1 MSNWGLSAFHK
12 NFSELFLVVVLSAL
26 SWFDIDKDELDV
38 VVLVL
43 LPVVVLVAVVVVL
56 LVVWSWLLGSF
67 FTTLLETWL
76 LVLEVAE
83 AEAVSVASALCQ
95 LVNSW
100 ETKWRSLSRYWL
112 YNSTSLWP
120 APCKETKNGIN
131 HQKHRIFCSLEI
143 SWNPQLLR
151 NGSKSSSSR
160 WSRLCATKNGK
171 NIVAFSVHKRSSGL
185 GVKQVH
191 CINHLGAAAFLKD
204 L

>member
-26 SWFDIDKDELDV
+26 SWLDIDKDELDV

-43 LPVVVLVAVVVVL
+43 LPPVVPVLDVAVVVVL
-56 LVVWSWLLGSF
+56 LVWSWLLGSF
-67 FTTLLETWL
+67 FTTLTWL
-76 LVLEVAE
+76 LEVAE

>member
-12 NFSELFLVVVLSAL
+12 NFSELFLVVLSAL
-26 SWFDIDKDELDV
+26 SWLDIDKDELDV

-43 LPVVVLVAVVVVL
+43 LPPVVPVLDVAVVVVL
-56 LVVWSWLLGSF
+56 LVWSWLLGSF
-67 FTTLLETWL
+67 FTTLTWL
-76 LVLEVAE
+76 LEVAE

>member
-43 LPVVVLVAVVVVL
+43 LPPVAVLDVAVVVVL
-56 LVVWSWLLGSF
+56 LVWSWLLGSF
-67 FTTLLETWL
+67 FTTLTWL
-76 LVLEVAE
+76 LEVAE

-120 APCKETKNGIN
+120 APWKKI
-131 HQKHRIFCSLEI
+131 EI
-143 SWNPQLLR
+143 VK
-151 NGSKSSSSR
+151 KSS
-160 WSRLCATKNGK
+160 K
-171 NIVAFSVHKRSSGL
+171 
-185 GVKQVH
+185 
-191 CINHLGAAAFLKD
+191 
-204 L
+204 